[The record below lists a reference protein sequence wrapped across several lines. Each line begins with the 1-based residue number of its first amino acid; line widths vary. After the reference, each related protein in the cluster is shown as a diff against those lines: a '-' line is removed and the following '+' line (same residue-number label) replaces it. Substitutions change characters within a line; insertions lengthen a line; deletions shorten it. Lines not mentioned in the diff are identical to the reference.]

1 MEPNVLVVLAATIV
15 FGLVTAIAAG
25 GTIAVIL
32 RRVAADKNAVDA
44 MEKLYLSFPPETKE
58 IISRLADTVDAAVE
72 LIKKVSDGLPND
84 PPAVG

>member
-1 MEPNVLVVLAATIV
+1 METNVLAIVLAAIG

-25 GTIAVIL
+25 GTVAVIL
-32 RRVAADKNAVDA
+32 RRVSADKTAVDA

-72 LIKKVSDGLPND
+72 LIKKVSDGFPND
-84 PPAVG
+84 TTPTA